1 MVYFLVAQSFGK
13 ARTQLFVDEGF
24 AVVSLQYF
32 ADLFDSLARNQQ
44 VVILQVVLLVQ
55 LLQVKEQFGCFG
67 ARENFAVLQPYI
79 FNSDIGPVS
88 CKIDFDGRSLV
99 RFARCDL

>member
-1 MVYFLVAQSFGK
+1 MCIRDS
-13 ARTQLFVDEGF
+13 
-24 AVVSLQYF
+24 QYF

-67 ARENFAVLQPYI
+67 ARENFAVLQPYV
-79 FNSDIGPVS
+79 FNGDIGPVS